1 MAPEERRHHMNRK
14 ILFIAGM
21 ALLPLTLV
29 AAVCGS
35 ETTRIENSGDR
46 ETGISVS
53 GEGKVTA
60 EPDLALVTLGVS
72 TLAPSVAEA
81 REQAANSLQ
90 GIIDSMKNNGIDEKD
105 IQTQSLSIYPEYDYS
120 GNTQVLRGFRVQ
132 NTVIAK
138 IRDIDST
145 SKVVDDAVAAGGDN
159 TQIQGIAF
167 TIDDPAELRQQA
179 RAAAVADARS
189 KAETLASAAGVSV
202 GNPVTIS
209 ETSYNAPPIPYAE
222 SFDRAAA
229 GADTAST
236 PIQTGELDVVVS
248 VSVTFELN

>member
-1 MAPEERRHHMNRK
+1 
-14 ILFIAGM
+14 M

-35 ETTRIENSGDR
+35 ETTRIENNGERD
-46 ETGISVS
+46 TGITVN
-53 GEGKVTA
+53 GEGKITA

-72 TLAPSVAEA
+72 TLAPTVAQA
-81 REQAANSLQ
+81 REQAATSLQ

-105 IQTQSLSIYPEYDYS
+105 IQTQSLSIYPEYDYT

-132 NTVIAK
+132 NTVVGK
-138 IRDIDST
+138 IREIDST

-159 TQIQGIAF
+159 TQIQGISF

-179 RAAAVADARS
+179 RAAAVEDARK
-189 KAETLASAAGVSV
+189 KAETLAGAAGVGV

-209 ETSYNAPPIPYAE
+209 EVSYDVPPIPYAE

-229 GADTAST
+229 GPDTGST
-236 PIQTGELDVVVS
+236 PIQTGELDVIVT